1 MTPVMSTPLR
11 VGKFVLITCINY
23 TVEMRTFPEDGF
35 ITVSIVLQN
44 CRKSEVSNIL
54 EVKNYLKNWQ
64 VTTNDTYLIRV

>member
-1 MTPVMSTPLR
+1 
-11 VGKFVLITCINY
+11 
-23 TVEMRTFPEDGF
+23 MRTFPEDGF
-35 ITVSIVLQN
+35 ITVSTVLQN